1 MTVRL
6 DPVPSPPRWEK
17 QGNTIWVACR
27 SCNGWFPVEGGLLA
41 DGSIA
46 LKCPHCADMFLPP
59 DAARVIQP

>member
-41 DGSIA
+41 DGTA
-46 LKCPHCADMFLPP
+46 KCWGANGEAQL
-59 DAARVIQP
+59 DAP